1 MDYDDSMTTIKL
13 PFNLP
18 VIDVPSIEIPNID
31 LAKVDTSRLQ
41 SFATDAFYV
50 TVGLGVLAVQQMQVR
65 RQELIKR
72 FSTLESQ
79 FQAQAGT
86 VESRFSDVEAKLDQ
100 VMEQLK
106 SRLPEPAD
114 KLLDKAYGTA
124 KTTRKQVVELLTKA
138 A

>member
-1 MDYDDSMTTIKL
+1 MTSIKL

-18 VIDVPSIEIPNID
+18 TIDVPNIEIPNIEIPN
-31 LAKVDTSRLQ
+31 VDASRLQ
-41 SFATDAFYV
+41 ALATDAFYV
-50 TVGLGVLAVQQMQVR
+50 TVGLGVLAVQQLQVR

-72 FSTLESQ
+72 FGTLESQ
-79 FQAQAGT
+79 FQTQVGT
-86 VESRFSDVEAKLDQ
+86 VESRFTEVEAKLDE

-114 KLLDKAYGTA
+114 KLLDKAYDTA
-124 KTTRKQVVELLTKA
+124 KTTRKQVIDLLTKA